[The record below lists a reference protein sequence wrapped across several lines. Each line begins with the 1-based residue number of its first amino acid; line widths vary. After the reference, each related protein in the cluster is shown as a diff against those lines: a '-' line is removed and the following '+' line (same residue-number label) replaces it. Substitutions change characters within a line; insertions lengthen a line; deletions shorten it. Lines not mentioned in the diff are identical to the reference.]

1 MLLALLSLTVLAQ
14 ERHALP
20 GDPKHQTDISA
31 FTVAH
36 KQWRIGLTS
45 LDYGLLEN
53 TQIGTN
59 TVMWAVGSNARAK
72 VTAIETERLAFSFQ
86 ASTVSVHQRWL
97 NTITSAASGDD
108 EHASSAALRVTPM
121 SWRGSWSISPKWS
134 IHLGNTWMLGR
145 LSGELTGEQIAGL
158 IGAVTGGSID
168 ASITDAMGA
177 STMYAGAVGRFTLA
191 QSNLSAEW
199 RKNQRSSLIL
209 QSNSFLWVSGM
220 VIGTVGTTSESGEVT
235 AGGAATFEQV
245 LETLPSAASLSWQW
259 RFDTLHLRLGIPL
272 NPINPFSYTQA
283 ITLYWLL

>member
-1 MLLALLSLTVLAQ
+1 MLPVLLSLTALAQ
-14 ERHALP
+14 DRHELP
-20 GDPKHQTDISA
+20 GDPRHQTDISA
-31 FTVAH
+31 FTIDH
-36 KQWRIGLTS
+36 KQWRIGLAS

-59 TVMWAVGSNARAK
+59 TLMWAFGTNARAK

-97 NTITSAASGDD
+97 DVITQAASGDD
-108 EHASSAALRVTPM
+108 ERASSAALRVTPM

-134 IHLGNTWMLGR
+134 VHLGNTWVLGR
-145 LSGELTGEQIAGL
+145 LSGELTGEQISGL

-168 ASITDAMGA
+168 DNITDAMGA
-177 STMYAGAVGRFTLA
+177 STMYAGTVGRFTLA

-199 RKNQRSSLIL
+199 RRNQRSSLIF
-209 QSNSFLWVSGM
+209 QSNSSLWISGM
-220 VIGTVGTTSESGEVT
+220 VIGTVGTASENGEVA

-272 NPINPFSYTQA
+272 NPVNPFSYTQA